1 VTPSDVST
9 RTSELSGRKR
19 QQLRWLATRALEIT
33 IPIAALLFLWQ
44 GVVTFRLLP
53 SFLVPR
59 PDAVVAVMV
68 AQRDLLLHHTIVTTI
83 EVLEGFILAI
93 AVGIPIGW
101 LIVSFSFLERTLYPL
116 MVAFQAVPKVALGP
130 LFVLAFGY
138 GILPK
143 ALLALLVAFFP
154 IAAGSAVGFA
164 SLDAGWFLLM
174 RSMRASRLQTFL
186 KLQIPAGLP
195 SIFGGLKVGVTLAVV
210 GAVVGEFI
218 GADAGLSYLLLIAN
232 SNRDTATEFACLI
245 LLSLMGVIFYALVA
259 LAEAI
264 AVPWRDSEATRWSAQ
279 GTA

>member
-1 VTPSDVST
+1 MTFFNDSIQ
-9 RTSELSGRKR
+9 SEFGKRRR
-19 QQLRWLATRALEIT
+19 QQLRRLVARFCEIFV
-33 IPIAALLFLWQ
+33 PIAALLIIWQ
-44 GVVTFRLLP
+44 GVAAFRLLP

-59 PDAVVAVMV
+59 PSAVFEVMV
-68 AQRDLLLHHTIVTTI
+68 TQWALLLQNTVVTAV
-83 EVLEGFILAI
+83 EVILGFALAV

-116 MVAFQAVPKVALGP
+116 MAAFQAVPKVALGP
-130 LFVLAFGY
+130 LFVLALGY
-138 GILPK
+138 GVLPK
-143 ALLALLVAFFP
+143 VMLAVLVAFFP

-210 GAVVGEFI
+210 GAVVAEFI

-264 AVPWRDSEATRWSAQ
+264 AVPWRDSEAMRWSAQ
-279 GTA
+279 STA

>member
-1 VTPSDVST
+1 VSSSDGST
-9 RTSELSGRKR
+9 KTKLGERGGQQFRELAWRFL
-19 QQLRWLATRALEIT
+19 QIT
-33 IPIAALLFLWQ
+33 TPIAALLVLWQ
-44 GVVTFRLLP
+44 GVATFRLLP

-59 PDAVVAVMV
+59 PTAVFEAMV
-68 AQRDLLLHHTIVTTI
+68 TQWHLLLQHTMVTAL
-83 EVLEGFILAI
+83 EVLLGFALAVAI
-93 AVGIPIGW
+93 GIPIGW

-130 LFVLAFGY
+130 LFVLALGY
-138 GILPK
+138 GVLPK
-143 ALLALLVAFFP
+143 VLLALLVAFFP

-174 RSMRASRLQTFL
+174 RSMRANRLQTFL

-210 GAVVGEFI
+210 GAVVAEFI

-279 GTA
+279 GAA

>member
-1 VTPSDVST
+1 MTPAN
-9 RTSELSGRKR
+9 ELIRAAGVAGRKGR
-19 QQLRWLATRALEIT
+19 YLRWLVTRFLEIT
-33 IPIAALLFLWQ
+33 VPIAVLLLLWQ
-44 GVVTFRLLP
+44 GVASFHLLP

-59 PDAVVAVMV
+59 PGAVFAVMV
-68 AQRDLLLHHTIVTTI
+68 ERWDILLQHTVVTSL
-83 EVLEGFILAI
+83 EVTLGFVLAI
-93 AVGIPIGW
+93 AIGIPIGW
-101 LIVSFSFLERTLYPL
+101 LIVSFSFLERTIYPL
-116 MVAFQAVPKVALGP
+116 MVGLQAVPKVALGP

-138 GILPK
+138 GVLPK

-174 RSMRASRLQTFL
+174 RSMRANRLQTFL

-195 SIFGGLKVGVTLAVV
+195 SIFGGLKVGATLAVV

-232 SNRDTATEFACLI
+232 SNRDTPTEFACLI
-245 LLSLMGVIFYALVA
+245 LLSLLGVFFYVLVA

-264 AVPWRDSEATRWSAQ
+264 AVPWRDSEATRWSTQ

>member
-1 VTPSDVST
+1 M
-9 RTSELSGRKR
+9 SEFGAQRR
-19 QQLRWLATRALEIT
+19 AQFRRLAVRCLEI
-33 IPIAALLFLWQ
+33 IVPIGMLLLLWQ
-44 GVVTFRLLP
+44 GVVSFRLLP
-53 SFLVPR
+53 SFLVP
-59 PDAVVAVMV
+59 PPAAVFDATV
-68 AQRDLLLHHTIVTTI
+68 AQWNILLQQTIVTTL
-83 EVLEGFILAI
+83 EVLLGFALAV
-93 AVGIPIGW
+93 AVGIPVGW

-130 LFVLAFGY
+130 LFVLALGY
-138 GILPK
+138 GVLPK
-143 ALLALLVAFFP
+143 VLLALLVAFFP

-164 SLDAGWFLLM
+164 SLDGGWFLLM

-210 GAVVGEFI
+210 GAVVAEFI
-218 GADAGLSYLLLIAN
+218 GADSGLSYLLLIAN